1 MRSASSSATKA
12 GPWRSRLCALRNRPS
27 FGGTPFRAFWTRRG
41 ESLRILCLAAFI
53 PSAVASPNDQVF
65 DRVVKQARA
74 AAAAPYQPNEMS
86 LPETLREL
94 NYDTYRMITF
104 RREQGLWFGDRTRFQ
119 VQLFHPGY
127 LHKVPVAI
135 NQVVDGKV
143 RPLAFSS
150 KFFRYPHFDPASLK
164 GAKLDFTG
172 FRLLYP
178 LNHHK
183 PVDEVISAVGASYFR
198 ALGAGQVYGI
208 SARGLAIDT
217 AENMPE
223 EFPAFREFW
232 LCKPAPEA
240 RELQFFARLEGPSV
254 SGAYCFNL
262 RPGEDSRVDVEAH
275 LFFRKSVRVLGLGPL
290 TSMFWRDEH
299 DPRPPGDKRP
309 EVHDSDTLLIE
320 SSSGEEQKHPLRH
333 SEQVTTQLFPAKNPR
348 GFGLLQD
355 DRNPAHYCDTEA
367 RYGERPSVFVES
379 LGGWGNGAVRLMQ
392 LPATNEYNDNVVA
405 FWQPQDSPVAGA
417 ELVFKYRLHWFT
429 RNRIKTEP
437 VASDETDS

>member
-12 GPWRSRLCALRNRPS
+12 GPWRSRLRALRNRPS
-27 FGGTPFRAFWTRRG
+27 FGGTRFRAFWTRRG
-41 ESLRILCLAAFI
+41 KSLRILFFAALI

-65 DRVVKQARA
+65 DRVVEQARV
-74 AAAAPYQPNEMS
+74 AAAAPYRPNEMS

-127 LHKVPVAI
+127 LHKEPVAI

-143 RPLAFSS
+143 RPLAFSPN
-150 KFFRYPHFDPASLK
+150 FFRYPRFDPGSLK

-183 PVDEVISAVGASYFR
+183 PVDEVISVIGASYFR

-217 AENMPE
+217 AEKMPE

-240 RELQFFARLEGPSV
+240 RELQFFARLESPSL
-254 SGAYCFNL
+254 SGAYRFTL
-262 RPGEDSRVDVEAH
+262 RPGEDSRVEVEAH
-275 LFFRKSVRVLGLGPL
+275 LFFRKSVRVLGLAPL
-290 TSMFWRDEH
+290 TSMFWRDES
-299 DPRPPGDKRP
+299 DPRPPDDKRP

-320 SSSGEEQKHPLRH
+320 DAAGKQESHPLR
-333 SEQVTTQLFPAKNPR
+333 QMDRITTEFFLRKNPK
-348 GFGLLQD
+348 GFGLLQR
-355 DRNPAHYCDTEA
+355 DRSPAHYRDSEA
-367 RYGERPSVFVES
+367 KYFQRPSVFVES
-379 LGGWGNGAVRLMQ
+379 LGDWGEGAVRLMQ
-392 LPATNEYNDNVVA
+392 MPATNEYNDNVVA
-405 FWQPQDSPVAGA
+405 FWQPQGNPVAGD
-417 ELVFKYRLHWFT
+417 ELVFKYRVHWFT
-429 RNRIKTEP
+429 QDRIKARRA
-437 VASDETDS
+437 ASDETHL